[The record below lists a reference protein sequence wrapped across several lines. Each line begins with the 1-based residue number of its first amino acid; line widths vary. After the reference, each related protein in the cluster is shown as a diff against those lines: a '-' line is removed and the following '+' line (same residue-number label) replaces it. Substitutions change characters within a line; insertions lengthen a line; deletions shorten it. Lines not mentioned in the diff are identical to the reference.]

1 MGRIFIAANMKHLVI
16 NKRIENVMEDTL
28 KSNKVLTMVNLEKTP
43 NNQAALSKVVKLCE
57 TLKMEKI
64 DYCHWK
70 SNAAIDR
77 SASGDNDL
85 DLLVSR
91 SDAQRFT
98 EILYRLGFKET
109 QVINEEQ
116 LPGIRD
122 YYGYDETATCL
133 VHVHLHFQLVL
144 GHDLTKNYHLPI
156 ERSYLASAV
165 QGELFR
171 VPALEFEFVIFVIRM
186 VLKHSTPDSIL
197 MRHGNLSASERYE
210 LEFFLSQ
217 NNLEKSSAVLEQH
230 LPFIDRG
237 LFEACVK
244 ASQPGCSLLK
254 RIQAGQKLQSK
265 LRSCA
270 RRPQVADLFLKLWR
284 RLEQPILYRL
294 HLRSSK
300 KRMASGGMLI
310 AIIGGDG
317 SGKTTA
323 VNDLRQK
330 LSEEFDVIKVHMGK
344 PSWSWTTII
353 IRAILKL
360 GRSLGLYPFIKEGTE
375 PSLDTNSPSFPG
387 YPWLIREV
395 CTARDRY
402 LDYMRARRF
411 AANGGLVICDR
422 FPLPQIKIM
431 DGPQVERVTCGIK
444 TNGLIKFLAAIED
457 RYYQQIMAPDLLI
470 ILRVDPE
477 ICVKRK
483 TDETSDSVRSR
494 GQEIW
499 NLNWCG
505 TPAHLIDA
513 SHSKSQVSSDVLNLV
528 WSNL

>member
-1 MGRIFIAANMKHLVI
+1 
-16 NKRIENVMEDTL
+16 
-28 KSNKVLTMVNLEKTP
+28 MVNLKDKP
-43 NNQAALSKVVKLCE
+43 NNQAALSKVVQLCE
-57 TLKMEKI
+57 ILKAEKI

-70 SNAAIDR
+70 SNAAIER

-98 EILYRLGFKET
+98 EILYRLGFKEI

-122 YYGYDETATCL
+122 FYGYDETAARL

-156 ERSYLASAV
+156 ERSYLASAI

-171 VPALEFEFVIFVIRM
+171 VPAIEFEFAVFVIRM
-186 VLKHSTPDSIL
+186 ILKHSTLDAIL
-197 MRHGNLSASERYE
+197 MRHGRLSASESNE
-210 LEFFLSQ
+210 LEVFLSQ
-217 NNLEKSSAVLEQH
+217 NTLDKSSAVLEQH
-230 LPFIDRG
+230 LPLIDRG
-237 LFEACVK
+237 LFEACIK
-244 ASQPGCSLLK
+244 ALQPGCTLWK
-254 RIQAGQKLQSK
+254 RIQAGQSLQDK

-270 RRPQVADLFLKLWR
+270 RRPQPADLVLKLWR

-294 HLRSSK
+294 HFRRPK
-300 KRMASGGMLI
+300 KRMANGGMLI

-323 VNDLRQK
+323 VTDLRQK

-344 PSWSWTTII
+344 PSWSWATII
-353 IRAILKL
+353 IRGILKI
-360 GRSLGLYPFIKEGTE
+360 GRSFGLYPFVKEGTE

-402 LDYMRARRF
+402 LDYLRARRF
-411 AANGGLVICDR
+411 ATNGGLVICDR
-422 FPLPQIKIM
+422 FPLPQIRIM

-444 TNGLIKFLAAIED
+444 TNSLIKFLAAIEN
-457 RYYQQIMAPDLLI
+457 RYYRQIMAPDLLI

-499 NLNWCG
+499 NFDWCR

-513 SHSKSQVSSDVLNLV
+513 SHSKLQVSSEVLNLV